1 MGSAVFQGDQDRFPS
16 WFFISDGQTRG
27 AVSHLH
33 NCQGLLYINGGFFI
47 LSMSTTPL
55 LFFCRVRAVFANSR
69 AITAFFGFLWLATS
83 GLSVLIPLSIFSAV
97 GMFYCLE
104 YSHHAL
110 LPILSSFIQHIGPTN
125 RCILTAAR
133 SYVSVPIVVNAI
145 NDTLIFLAIS
155 YHIISYTLVG
165 DTWSARA
172 KSFFSADGLP
182 KLSKGF
188 LQSGQLYYL

>member
-1 MGSAVFQGDQDRFPS
+1 
-16 WFFISDGQTRG
+16 
-27 AVSHLH
+27 
-33 NCQGLLYINGGFFI
+33 
-47 LSMSTTPL
+47 MSTTPL
-55 LFFCRVRAVFANSR
+55 LFFYRVRAVFANSR
-69 AITAFFGFLWLATS
+69 AVTTFFGFLWLATS
-83 GLSVLIPLSIFSAV
+83 GLSVLIPLSIFGEV
-97 GMFYCLE
+97 GMSGYLE
-104 YSHHAL
+104 YSHHVL

-133 SYVSVPIVVNAI
+133 SYNSVPVVVNAI

-155 YHIISYTLVG
+155 YHIISYTIVG

-182 KLSKGF
+182 KLSKSL